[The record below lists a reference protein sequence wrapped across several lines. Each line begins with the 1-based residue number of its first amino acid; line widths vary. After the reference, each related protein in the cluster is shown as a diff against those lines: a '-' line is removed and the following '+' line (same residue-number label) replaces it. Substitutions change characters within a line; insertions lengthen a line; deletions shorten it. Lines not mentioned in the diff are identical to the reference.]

1 MSFGHLSIHF
11 SGGKYA
17 RTNFLVASY
26 MMMYDNTILPDNQDS
41 CLSFWYH
48 MQGRYP
54 GKLEVKIPV
63 HVLFGTN

>member
-1 MSFGHLSIHF
+1 MFDEFLTVAYPF

-17 RTNFLVASY
+17 RTNFIGAPY
-26 MMMYDNTILPDNQDS
+26 MMMYDNTTLPDNQDS

-54 GKLEVKIPV
+54 GKLEVG
-63 HVLFGTN
+63 FFA